1 MRNATIFFLCL
12 LFPLF
17 LKAQTSS
24 SQDSIQLVFEE
35 IFEQL
40 ESDYLFRKKVD
51 WKKWKE
57 DIYPKALQANSL
69 ADALTFS
76 TQLFDSIG
84 CNHCMLFSNSGFF
97 QSSLNKAL
105 QQEDFS
111 RNFLLKYEQ
120 EPGFETK
127 IIQDS
132 YAYVLIP
139 GMLLLDADR
148 DSLDRVAQ
156 HMYDE
161 MLALSEKREIK
172 GWIID
177 LRFNIGGNV
186 YPMLASLYHLLGDA
200 VAYTELDENNKLI
213 QRNHL
218 EAGAFYTADKQL
230 VKVNPSDAPDL
241 KTPIAIITGKLTGSA
256 GEDVAIAFKGRENT
270 LFLGEESYGFLT
282 GNEMVEIPYDAKMA
296 FTTCFIAD
304 KNRVYRETVKPDNLI
319 EKGDN
324 FEQLEKDENVIRALQ
339 YFNSWEKE

>member
-1 MRNATIFFLCL
+1 
-12 LFPLF
+12 
-17 LKAQTSS
+17 
-24 SQDSIQLVFEE
+24 
-35 IFEQL
+35 
-40 ESDYLFRKKVD
+40 
-51 WKKWKE
+51 
-57 DIYPKALQANSL
+57 
-69 ADALTFS
+69 
-76 TQLFDSIG
+76 
-84 CNHCMLFSNSGFF
+84 MLFSKSGFF

-161 MLALSEKREIK
+161 ILALSEKREIK

-304 KNRVYRETVKPDNLI
+304 KNS
-319 EKGDN
+319 G
-324 FEQLEKDENVIRALQ
+324 LQ
-339 YFNSWEKE
+339 RNRKARQSHRKRR

>member
-1 MRNATIFFLCL
+1 MRNLLLLTFIL
-12 LFPLF
+12 LFPLSIH
-17 LKAQTSS
+17 AQSLS
-24 SQDSIQLVFEE
+24 SQDSIQLVFEK
-35 IFEQL
+35 IFENL
-40 ESDYLFRKKVD
+40 EADYLFRKQVD
-51 WKKWKE
+51 WRKWKT

-69 ADALTFS
+69 EDALSYS

-84 CNHCMLFSNSGFF
+84 CNHCMIFSSNGFF
-97 QSSLNKAL
+97 QSSLNKNL

-111 RNFLLKYEQ
+111 QNFLLKYEK

-156 HMYDE
+156 HMYNE
-161 MLALSEKREIK
+161 ILALSEGREIK

-186 YPMLASLYHLLGDA
+186 YPMLAALYHLLGDA
-200 VAYTELDENNKLI
+200 VAYTELDENSKLI

-218 EAGAFYTADKQL
+218 EAGAFYTAEKEL
-230 VKVNPSDAPDL
+230 VKVNPAELPDL

-282 GNEMVEIPYDAKMA
+282 GNEMVEISYDAKMA

-304 KNRVYRETVKPDNLI
+304 KYHVYRETVKPDNLI

-324 FEQLEKDENVIRALQ
+324 FDQLEEDANVIRALQ
-339 YFNSWEKE
+339 YFNSWEKD